1 MLGFITRFIIG
12 FIIGLIMEF
21 IRGFIIIINRIQRRK
36 KSIPNVSQLAN
47 IIKTDSQSLLAV
59 VIASSNTPPK

>member
-1 MLGFITRFIIG
+1 MTIMTIIS
-12 FIIGLIMEF
+12 LSL
-21 IRGFIIIINRIQRRK
+21 NRIQRRK